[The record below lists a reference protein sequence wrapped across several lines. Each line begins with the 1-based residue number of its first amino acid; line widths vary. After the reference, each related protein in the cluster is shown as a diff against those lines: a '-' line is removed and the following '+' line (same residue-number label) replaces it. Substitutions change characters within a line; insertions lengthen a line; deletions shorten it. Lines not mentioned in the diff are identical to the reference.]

1 MNNFFEFIKK
11 DVEAKK
17 TLISTLPT
25 KTKTNK
31 KKFNL
36 ELEKI
41 RKKYTEYEKS
51 VKNYLIAKSDKIEIK
66 DKKGD
71 IEKLNS
77 KIAELEEVKKILNP
91 NNTYIEKMGFDTLI
105 YQISNFY
112 TFNFDSLNDIING
125 FLDKFDL
132 AGILLNADD
141 FDYTCYVHE
150 YMSAF
155 LDVKYHRTNSYEKVS
170 EIFEQIYWVNPELI
184 NHIELNFR
192 KLIKKN
198 DKKFNDYLS
207 NLQKDIMNKNGI
219 NNYAACLEKLQGVYI
234 DLSIEN
240 RETIADIIEL
250 AKKGEINID
259 QYFEDNKVRI
269 NAFDS
274 LIPSNVDYTD
284 NKTMKKI
291 CFSLEKLRS
300 NILEFNNYLSFE
312 PLFIDFKEK
321 YQDLLPNINKKA
333 DYKGLKNIE
342 IEIDKKESELDKLN
356 KKIFGGKIG
365 LFDLKNDGELRKLKA
380 ESVTKAKELYELYK
394 TYDDEYFK
402 DKVIEI
408 VGTTLTVSDILNLYS
423 SFDNFKKL
431 AIQRVYKLKDYN
443 TILEYSKNFDDF
455 ALNPANVIVYGIP
468 IFGDVNVPRIIAN
481 KYRLN
486 NIKMSEEDLAPEK
499 LKSLENKILL
509 ILRVDKINSSNINI
523 EDIWFIK
530 ETEKIISKQ

>member
-51 VKNYLIAKSDKIEIK
+51 VKNYLTAKSDKIEIK

-198 DKKFNDYLS
+198 DKKFNDYLL

-321 YQDLLPNINKKA
+321 YQDLLPDINKKV

-486 NIKMSEEDLAPEK
+486 NIKMSEEDLAPEN

>member
-486 NIKMSEEDLAPEK
+486 NIKMSEEDLAPEN

>member
-321 YQDLLPNINKKA
+321 YQDLLPDINKKA

-486 NIKMSEEDLAPEK
+486 NIKMSEEDLAPEN

>member
-402 DKVIEI
+402 DKGIEI
-408 VGTTLTVSDILNLYS
+408 VGPTLTVSDILNLYS

-486 NIKMSEEDLAPEK
+486 NIKMSEEDLAPEN